1 MVERAD
7 SIDRF
12 LAAEGWSSAA
22 QTPLAGDA
30 STRRYV
36 RLRRASQSAVL
47 MDSAQEEITPFCRTA
62 RRLKALGLSAPR
74 ILAEDT
80 AHRLL
85 LLEDLG
91 DLTFSY
97 CLDAGIGPDEGT
109 LYGVSVDLLMALGH
123 APISDRFPVMDRD
136 YLARE
141 ISLFAEWWPSEGGPD
156 LAAEAE
162 SWVAAWREAHA
173 FALKAPSCLALR
185 DFHAANL
192 VWLAERDGI
201 AKVGLLDFQDAV
213 IAPLSYDLV
222 SLLKDVRRDLPE
234 GLEAD
239 MIARF
244 VAAFPVL
251 DAKEFDALYAILG
264 AHRNLRIAGV
274 FLRLARR
281 DDKPCYLKYLPR
293 VWRHIETDLAHPVLA
308 PVCNWLEQR
317 VPPERRRA
325 VS

>member
-162 SWVAAWREAHA
+162 ISEI
-173 FALKAPSCLALR
+173 AL
-185 DFHAANL
+185 
-192 VWLAERDGI
+192 I
-201 AKVGLLDFQDAV
+201 
-213 IAPLSYDLV
+213 
-222 SLLKDVRRDLPE
+222 
-234 GLEAD
+234 
-239 MIARF
+239 
-244 VAAFPVL
+244 
-251 DAKEFDALYAILG
+251 
-264 AHRNLRIAGV
+264 
-274 FLRLARR
+274 
-281 DDKPCYLKYLPR
+281 
-293 VWRHIETDLAHPVLA
+293 
-308 PVCNWLEQR
+308 
-317 VPPERRRA
+317 
-325 VS
+325 